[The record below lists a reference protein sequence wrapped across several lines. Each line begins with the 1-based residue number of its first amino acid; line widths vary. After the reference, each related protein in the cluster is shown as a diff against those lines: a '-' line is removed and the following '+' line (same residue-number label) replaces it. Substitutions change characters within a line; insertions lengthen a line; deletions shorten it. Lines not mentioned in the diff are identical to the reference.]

1 MACDCGVKPQAMGLA
16 FQTYLHYYR
25 HNLFFA
31 DSMLLKGLKWSL
43 WMPILCDSG
52 PGDGFWMVRKEVF
65 FLW

>member
-1 MACDCGVKPQAMGLA
+1 
-16 FQTYLHYYR
+16 
-25 HNLFFA
+25 
-31 DSMLLKGLKWSL
+31 MLLKGLKWSL